1 MLFVLNK
8 EKIYAYIVSVLTVVI
23 LFCVT
28 QTFKDEPQNT
38 VSTSANIQTEN
49 TSKPLNITNITNK

>member
-8 EKIYAYIVSVLTVVI
+8 GKICAYIVSVLTVVI

-28 QTFKDEPQNT
+28 KTIQDKPENT
-38 VSTSANIQTEN
+38 VTTSVN
-49 TSKPLNITNITNK
+49 TVTNETPR

>member
-8 EKIYAYIVSVLTVVI
+8 EKICAYIVSFLTVVI

-28 QTFKDEPQNT
+28 KAFQDKPENT
-38 VSTSANIQTEN
+38 VPTSSN
-49 TSKPLNITNITNK
+49 TYSNTVNASLSD

>member
-8 EKIYAYIVSVLTVVI
+8 EKICAYIISVLTVVI

-28 QTFKDEPQNT
+28 MTIQDKSDNT
-38 VSTSANIQTEN
+38 VPTSANTYTNN
-49 TSKPLNITNITNK
+49 TANTTTNKTSY